1 MAVVL
6 AASGLSIGAE
16 PSDVWLLFSEARVD
30 SSGVFLDQLVQ
41 PVQPVVLPHIRLA
54 QAPPLGQAV
63 ILSRQQILAIVQTND
78 PSLVVT
84 NWMGARQVHIL
95 RRTRQLDEI
104 EMLRLLTTVLQRDE
118 VKTRGEL
125 ELHLTLKWTPVTV
138 PDEPLTIKI
147 GEFPANGLSAN
158 CLVGTELWSG
168 QEHVGTWQLGMHARI
183 WHDVAV
189 ARTPIVRG
197 QLLKDADVMSQRMDV
212 LLLRDVLQD
221 VASAD
226 PSLELTENIPA
237 GSPLPIRA
245 LRMRP
250 LIHRGRL
257 VNGIFRDGNLAISLK
272 VETLEDGALGQT
284 VRVRNPKT
292 RRELF
297 GKVENEET
305 VDIAL

>member
-1 MAVVL
+1 MNFPTAIYQFFRWNRCLAGRFWRPVKTSFAGKGAPPSASASIYDWKSRRLLHFRPQAHFRTKDFGETPKSSGQKPAPPRRKNFAGCFSVLMAVVL

-158 CLVGTELWSG
+158 
-168 QEHVGTWQLGMHARI
+168 
-183 WHDVAV
+183 
-189 ARTPIVRG
+189 
-197 QLLKDADVMSQRMDV
+197 
-212 LLLRDVLQD
+212 
-221 VASAD
+221 
-226 PSLELTENIPA
+226 
-237 GSPLPIRA
+237 
-245 LRMRP
+245 
-250 LIHRGRL
+250 
-257 VNGIFRDGNLAISLK
+257 
-272 VETLEDGALGQT
+272 
-284 VRVRNPKT
+284 
-292 RRELF
+292 
-297 GKVENEET
+297 
-305 VDIAL
+305 